1 MLEAA
6 HPRSGA
12 LFVSRAELV
21 AAVTAAPPPGA
32 ATQRPFAYFAGVSL
46 WMMPSSTAA

>member
-1 MLEAA
+1 MLAAA

-12 LFVSRAELV
+12 PFVSRAELV
-21 AAVTAAPPPGA
+21 AVVTAAPPPQA
-32 ATQRPFAYFAGVSL
+32 TTQRPRTYFAGVSL

>member
-1 MLEAA
+1 MLGAA

-12 LFVSRAELV
+12 LFVCRAVLV
-21 AAVTAAPPPGA
+21 DAVTAAPPLPA
-32 ATQRPFAYFAGVSL
+32 AAQRPFAYFAGVSL